1 MGSFHGTETCELV
14 GLCIKSKLENKI
26 PKSNFGLYQDNGLSL
41 LRSLSGQLTDK
52 VRKNIIGVFKDIS
65 FSLEVET
72 NLKEV
77 DFLDVSL
84 NLRNGT
90 YRPYKK
96 PNDILL
102 YVHSLLNHPP
112 NVIKQI
118 PNSIQERLSN
128 EEIFN
133 TAKCGYEDALK
144 KSEFKVDFKYTK
156 NQRHRSPIIIW
167 FNSTFIKAVSTNG
180 ASLTDQQKFSKVS

>member
-26 PKSNFGLYQDNGLSL
+26 PKSNFGLYQDDGLPL
-41 LRSLSGQLTDK
+41 LRSLNGQLTDNVK
-52 VRKNIIGVFKDIS
+52 KNIIWVFKDIS
-65 FSLEVET
+65 FSLEIKT

-180 ASLTDQQKFSKVS
+180 ASSTDQQKFSKVS